1 LENEARKVWQKCP
14 GNPRPINKGT
24 ICRVFYMRNETL
36 YKKSEMEDQIK
47 RM

>member
-1 LENEARKVWQKCP
+1 LENEARKVWQKYLV
-14 GNPRPINKGT
+14 NPIPTNKGS

-36 YKKSEMEDQIK
+36 YKKCEMEDQIK